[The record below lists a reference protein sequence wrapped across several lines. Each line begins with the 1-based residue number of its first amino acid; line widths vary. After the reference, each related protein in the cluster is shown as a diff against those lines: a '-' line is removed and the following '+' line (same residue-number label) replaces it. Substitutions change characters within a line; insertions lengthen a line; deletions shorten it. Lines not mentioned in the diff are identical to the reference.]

1 MLDQQEISDRLELV
15 DLMVRYSH
23 AVDTRSFGDFD
34 HIFTEDAVIDYT
46 AFGGPRGTVDEI
58 ETYLTETLAPFPTFQ
73 HLVANPLL
81 VIDGDVASGRT
92 MCFNPM
98 GVARPEGESGEPRMF
113 FCGLWYEDQFVR
125 TGDGWRSSSS
135 IARASPIAAIGMA
148 ASSRAGSRA
157 R

>member
-1 MLDQQEISDRLELV
+1 MLNQQEISDRLELV

-58 ETYLTETLAPFPTFQ
+58 KTYLTETLAPFPTFQ

-125 TGDGWRSSSS
+125 TGDGWRIRERFEVKSWTHNMGPAFSGGAA
-135 IARASPIAAIGMA
+135 ARKD
-148 ASSRAGSRA
+148 
-157 R
+157 